1 MITQQD
7 LQAVVS
13 QVNGIL
19 QNIEKRI
26 KKLEEA
32 KQEVKEEPKRETIT
46 RKSK

>member
-19 QNIEKRI
+19 QNLEKRI
-26 KKLEEA
+26 KALEVAEEKP
-32 KQEVKEEPKRETIT
+32 KQDPKQG
-46 RKSK
+46 KSK